1 VDNSGIVYVVDS
13 GNHRI
18 QVFDSKGNFLAKWGK
33 YGAGDMEFAWPSYG
47 IAVSQSGDVYVSD
60 TYNNRIKVF
69 RSPVGGSVDPANKQP
84 VRWGQLKQTELYQN
98 FPNPFNPE
106 TWIPYYLAQEKNV
119 TISIYSTSGQL
130 VRTLALGRKLAGSYI
145 SKENAAHWDGR
156 DDSGE
161 QVASGV
167 YFYSIQAGDFAAT
180 KKMVVTQ

>member
-1 VDNSGIVYVVDS
+1 
-13 GNHRI
+13 
-18 QVFDSKGNFLAKWGK
+18 
-33 YGAGDMEFAWPSYG
+33 
-47 IAVSQSGDVYVSD
+47 
-60 TYNNRIKVF
+60 
-69 RSPVGGSVDPANKQP
+69 
-84 VRWGQLKQTELYQN
+84 
-98 FPNPFNPE
+98 
-106 TWIPYYLAQEKNV
+106 LAQERDV

-167 YFYSIQAGDFAAT
+167 YFYSIQAGDYAAT